1 MTGSGVRLG
10 VGCFVFIGT
19 GTGAGIGTG
28 TGTGII
34 FSCLG
39 GITGGE
45 TDLGTGS
52 MYPLGCEL

>member
-28 TGTGII
+28 TGTS